1 MSTIDFDKVFE
12 MRDTLPAAE
21 AKIAIQAYA
30 KIIGI
35 KIPKTGIGVKGMV
48 DLLMDK
54 ADQEANGSFEPAA
67 NSSPPEVDTNRV
79 VVTAP
84 LGDFEQFEPVG
95 TYTASAPDAY
105 PADLPGVILSQA
117 SDERMMVIGEPIS
130 EAGFTPEQEEK
141 LQAAI
146 ARINADEEDMFVL
159 SETYEPRNEL
169 IGRAPDA
176 YLNLPYWILDWII
189 AAGRDW
195 KRKVKEYDDKSE
207 IGYLYDL
214 LYYIRLN
221 GKVIVR
227 ETRNSHYHHLS

>member
-1 MSTIDFDKVFE
+1 MTDIDFEKVFE
-12 MRDTLPAAE
+12 LRDTLPAAE

-30 KIIGI
+30 KGIGI
-35 KIPKTGIGVKGMV
+35 KIPKTGIGVKGMIE
-48 DLLMDK
+48 LLMDK

-67 NSSPPEVDTNRV
+67 NSSPPDVDTNRV
-79 VVTAP
+79 VISDPELTEV
-84 LGDFEQFEPVG
+84 LQDQYEVLSE
-95 TYTASAPDAY
+95 
-105 PADLPGVILSQA
+105 LPGEILSRA
-117 SDERMMVIGEPIS
+117 SDKRMMIIS
-130 EAGFTPEQEEK
+130 EPLSETGFTPEQEEK

-146 ARINADEEDMFVL
+146 IRIDEIEENVFVL
-159 SETYEPRNEL
+159 PETYEPRNDL

-189 AAGRDW
+189 SAGRDW
-195 KRKVKEYDDKSE
+195 KCKVKEYDDKSE